1 MITPSQSS
9 HWYTP
14 EGEPAYK
21 ATLRDARKI
30 KIYPSV
36 TQVLGILAK
45 PAVESWAVNLMSE
58 VCYSLQPIHDDC
70 DMNAETLD
78 EYRERIEPI
87 YKARRSEAA
96 ERGSAIHDYAEH
108 YIRTGKR
115 ELVNGYERQCVILA
129 DWIDANIADA
139 IPEESFSHVD
149 GRMGYG
155 GRIDAHGYLKDGR
168 RFVLDFKTQDLKGKD
183 KPNYY
188 DEWRYQLAGY
198 KQWLDRAYATIS
210 LGSDGL
216 KITQEPHTA
225 FSVVIDTGDIQRI
238 HAKEYTEA
246 EMARA
251 YDTFKAILAAWYA
264 IKGL

>member
-14 EGEPAYK
+14 EGEPAYN
-21 ATLRDARKI
+21 ATLRDARRAEL
-30 KIYPSV
+30 YPSV

-58 VCYSLQPIHDDC
+58 VCYRAQPVHDDC

-96 ERGSAIHDYAEH
+96 ERGSAIHDYAES
-108 YIRTGKR
+108 YLLNGKA
-115 ELVNGYERQCVILA
+115 EPVPGYERQCAMLA
-129 DWIDANIADA
+129 DWIDANIASA
-139 IPEESFSHVD
+139 VAEQSFAHD
-149 GRMGYG
+149 GYG
-155 GRIDAHGYLKDGR
+155 GRIDAFGFLKDGR
-168 RFVLDFKTQDLKGKD
+168 RFLLDFKTQDLKGKP

-188 DEWRYQLAGY
+188 DEWRWQLSAY
-198 KQWLDRAYATIS
+198 KAWLDSSFGTVE
-210 LGSDGL
+210 LGADGL
-216 KITQEPHTA
+216 KFGRPPHQA
-225 FSVVIDTGDIQRI
+225 MSVVIDTGDIQKI
-238 HAKEYTEA
+238 HVKEYSGD
-246 EMARA
+246 EMAEA
-251 YDTFKAILAAWYA
+251 YGVFKAILAAWCA